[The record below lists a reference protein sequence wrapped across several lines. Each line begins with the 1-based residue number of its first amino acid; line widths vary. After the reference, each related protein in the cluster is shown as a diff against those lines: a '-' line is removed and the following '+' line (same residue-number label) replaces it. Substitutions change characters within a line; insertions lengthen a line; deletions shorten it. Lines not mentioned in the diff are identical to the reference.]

1 MCDKNSYRMK
11 RDGWK
16 KVFVASRKKE
26 IGICVELKNMF
37 GTLYLSTHSHSTIE
51 EAMNRGCG
59 FKTWYQSSLLAT
71 VRSLTIY
78 FSNSVHVLN
87 ILSFAIM
94 VVPLRRPSHR
104 YLP

>member
-1 MCDKNSYRMK
+1 
-11 RDGWK
+11 
-16 KVFVASRKKE
+16 
-26 IGICVELKNMF
+26 
-37 GTLYLSTHSHSTIE
+37 
-51 EAMNRGCG
+51 MNRGCG